1 MKKLICILLVF
12 ILPQIIFA
20 NQRYHFSNLSVQNG
34 LSQLHVTCIY
44 QDRLGYMWFGTR
56 NGLNKFN
63 GNNFETFWN
72 HADDE
77 CSISNNTIAC
87 ITEDAEG
94 NLWFGTENG
103 LNKLDK
109 RRNGFKRYYFD
120 PEANAANNK
129 IISLFTDKEG
139 TLWVGTISGL
149 YVFDAKE
156 DILKEIPLK
165 ELANNSIST
174 IIEKDDLLYI
184 ASSMSGLVIYDP
196 RKNRVVRSY
205 RKDSKTLP
213 IPSNYIK
220 DVYIDKKERSIQF
233 ILFVAYHISCCPSS
247 FKLPKAV
254 LGESMPT
261 PCRKGR
267 LEPSSLQLSLSIPSC
282 LFHPLAAEMKLLC
295 HLSWIG

>member
-1 MKKLICILLVF
+1 MFHQASGVIRTNVCQIPRFAKVDLNGYKLIFEVDIGDTGTF
-12 ILPQIIFA
+12 
-20 NQRYHFSNLSVQNG
+20 
-34 LSQLHVTCIY
+34 Y
-44 QDRLGYMWFGTR
+44 QTFHLIQQVAA
-56 NGLNKFN
+56 GLNKFN

-220 DVYIDKKERSIQF
+220 DVYIDKKDNIWIGTYKDGVCVIRHDLSEVIYYNTANGLSNNDIRCIKESP
-233 ILFVAYHISCCPSS
+233 A
-247 FKLPKAV
+247 
-254 LGESMPT
+254 GEMWIAPA
-261 PCRKGR
+261 
-267 LEPSSLQLSLSIPSC
+267 IPSRG
-282 LFHPLAAEMKLLC
+282 FLL
-295 HLSWIG
+295 